1 MRAIPSYNRDN
12 RDDHGR
18 DVRTDLSAPTVPA
31 PAAPRHLGLR
41 VVLIIAALREG
52 FDARSSVPT
61 LFGDMSE
68 IPGPG
73 FGGFLI
79 KAHIATHAPLALA
92 VLVFAII
99 GRVRYAIIAL
109 AAIVFMTWL
118 NYMPSVVR
126 HGLEFGGIG
135 AFETPAHIIA
145 FPLLAA
151 CAIAPAARN
160 QRLRLATA
168 LASIPTFYSL
178 VGVII
183 FAIGVSI
190 YGF

>member
-1 MRAIPSYNRDN
+1 MN
-12 RDDHGR
+12 
-18 DVRTDLSAPTVPA
+18 TDSALADPVPT
-31 PAAPRHLGLR
+31 PAAPRRLGLR
-41 VVLIIAALREG
+41 IVLIVAALLEA
-52 FDARSSVPT
+52 FDALSSVSI
-61 LFGDMSE
+61 LSGDMSE

-79 KAHIATHAPLALA
+79 KAHIATHPVLALA
-92 VLVFAII
+92 VLVFAAI

-118 NYMPSVVR
+118 NYMPSVVL
-126 HGLEFGGIG
+126 HGLEFKGVG
-135 AFETPAHIIA
+135 AFETPVRIIA
-145 FPLLAA
+145 FPLMAA
-151 CAIAPAARN
+151 CAIALAARN

-178 VGVII
+178 IGLII
-183 FAIGVSI
+183 FAVGVSI

>member
-1 MRAIPSYNRDN
+1 MN
-12 RDDHGR
+12 
-18 DVRTDLSAPTVPA
+18 TDSALADPVPA
-31 PAAPRHLGLR
+31 PAAPRRLGLR
-41 VVLIIAALREG
+41 IVLIIAALLEG
-52 FDARSSVPT
+52 FDALSSVPT
-61 LFGDMSE
+61 LFGDMSD

-79 KAHIATHAPLALA
+79 KAHIATHPVLALA
-92 VLVFAII
+92 VLVFAAI

-118 NYMPSVVR
+118 NYMPSVVL
-126 HGLEFGGIG
+126 HGLEFRGVG
-135 AFETPAHIIA
+135 AFETPVRIIA
-145 FPLLAA
+145 FPLMAA
-151 CAIAPAARN
+151 CAIALGARD
-160 QRLRLATA
+160 QRLGLATA

-178 VGVII
+178 IGLII

>member
-1 MRAIPSYNRDN
+1 
-12 RDDHGR
+12 
-18 DVRTDLSAPTVPA
+18 
-31 PAAPRHLGLR
+31 
-41 VVLIIAALREG
+41 
-52 FDARSSVPT
+52 
-61 LFGDMSE
+61 MSE

-79 KAHIATHAPLALA
+79 KAHIATHPVLALA
-92 VLVFAII
+92 VLVFAAI

-118 NYMPSVVR
+118 NYMPSVVL
-126 HGLEFGGIG
+126 HGLEFRGVG
-135 AFETPAHIIA
+135 AFETPVRIIA
-145 FPLLAA
+145 FPLMAA
-151 CAIAPAARN
+151 CAIALAARN

-178 VGVII
+178 VGLIV

>member
-1 MRAIPSYNRDN
+1 MTTAPVLCWPTLPLRA
-12 RDDHGR
+12 
-18 DVRTDLSAPTVPA
+18 A
-31 PAAPRHLGLR
+31 AAPRHLGLR
-41 VVLIIAALREG
+41 VVLIIAALLE
-52 FDARSSVPT
+52 ALQALPSVPT

-92 VLVFAII
+92 ALVFAAI

-109 AAIVFMTWL
+109 GAIVFMTWL

-126 HGLEFGGIG
+126 HGLEFNGHRRVRDAGAHHRLSADGGLRHR
-135 AFETPAHIIA
+135 ARRAQ
-145 FPLLAA
+145 
-151 CAIAPAARN
+151 PAASARHRAG
-160 QRLRLATA
+160 QHSHLLQFW
-168 LASIPTFYSL
+168 L
-178 VGVII
+178 GVII

>member
-1 MRAIPSYNRDN
+1 MSD
-12 RDDHGR
+12 
-18 DVRTDLSAPTVPA
+18 PTALADAVPA
-31 PAAPRHLGLR
+31 PAAPRRLGLR
-41 VVLIIAALREG
+41 VVLVIAALLEA
-52 FDARSSVPT
+52 FDALSSVPT

-79 KAHIATHAPLALA
+79 KAHIATHPVLALA
-92 VLVFAII
+92 ALVFAAI
-99 GRVRYAIIAL
+99 GRVRHAIIAL

-118 NYMPSVVR
+118 NYMPSVVL
-126 HGLEFGGIG
+126 HGLEFRGVG
-135 AFETPAHIIA
+135 AFETPVRIIA
-145 FPLLAA
+145 FPLMAA
-151 CAIAPAARN
+151 CAIALAARN

-178 VGVII
+178 IGLII
-183 FAIGVSI
+183 FAVGISI

>member
-1 MRAIPSYNRDN
+1 M
-12 RDDHGR
+12 
-18 DVRTDLSAPTVPA
+18 TTAPVLAADAAPA
-31 PAAPRHLGLR
+31 SAAPRHLGLR
-41 VVLIIAALREG
+41 AVLIIAALFEG
-52 FDARSSVPT
+52 FHALPNVPT

-92 VLVFAII
+92 VLVFAAI

-126 HGLEFGGIG
+126 YGLEFG
-135 AFETPAHIIA
+135 AS
-145 FPLLAA
+145 
-151 CAIAPAARN
+151 ARP
-160 QRLRLATA
+160 RRRR
-168 LASIPTFYSL
+168 ASSPFR
-178 VGVII
+178 
-183 FAIGVSI
+183 
-190 YGF
+190 

>member
-1 MRAIPSYNRDN
+1 M
-12 RDDHGR
+12 
-18 DVRTDLSAPTVPA
+18 
-31 PAAPRHLGLR
+31 
-41 VVLIIAALREG
+41 
-52 FDARSSVPT
+52 PT

-79 KAHIATHAPLALA
+79 KAHIATHPVLALA
-92 VLVFAII
+92 TLVFAAI
-99 GRVRYAIIAL
+99 GRVRYAVIAL
-109 AAIVFMTWL
+109 GAIVFMTWL

-126 HGLEFGGIG
+126 HGLEFKGVG
-135 AFETPAHIIA
+135 AFETPVRIIA
-145 FPLLAA
+145 FPLMAA
-151 CAIAPAARN
+151 CAIALAARN

-178 VGVII
+178 IGLII